1 MFLLEEESR
10 SFMSKD
16 PYVPIRRRV
25 EEFYENNME
34 KKKINCVLY
43 FKSKDEFNGTYM
55 CSSAKKTNK

>member
-1 MFLLEEESR
+1 
-10 SFMSKD
+10 MSKD